1 MGDAMAKDKNDKNK
15 EKGNNKN
22 TKKNTNK
29 KNKKKDSKFYKF
41 ISGIF
46 LILSCLFVIL
56 LLILKVLPDKY
67 ISSII
72 IGLIIINIIV
82 FLLLKFTKSKFLK
95 FISLL
100 ACFGMGYG
108 VYSLLNTNDI
118 LASMNVDYKTN
129 NYSVIV
135 NKDSKYEQLK
145 DLTNK
150 SIGYLVD
157 DKKVLDKL
165 DIKFTEKEYT
175 DINELVNDLFENEV
189 DGIILDQSYVDM
201 LKEEDSPI
209 PTFKDKIKV
218 IYEFKI
224 NTKVIDISK
233 KVDTSKE
240 SFIVYVSGIDTYG
253 QVSSVSRTD
262 ANMLI
267 VVNPKINQILMI
279 SIPRDYYINLY
290 GKNSKDKLTHS
301 GIYGIDTTVKSVE
314 NLLDI
319 DINYYYKINFTS
331 LIKIVDSLDG
341 VDVYSKYTFTSK
353 DGYNYQKG
361 YNHVDGKQALSF
373 ARERKAFTAGDRV
386 RNINQQALVEALFR
400 KCTSPSIIVNYN
412 SLLNGLKSSFITN
425 MPSNNLT
432 SLIKKQLDSNQKW
445 NISSY
450 SLDGSN
456 SREYTYSYKS
466 NKLYV
471 MIPDNSTI
479 ARAKELINDVFADKK
494 LANSYDGNVTNVK
507 SVTKSVKSNKNVEKK
522 SNVQV
527 NSNIKSNIQ
536 TSNSNITS
544 NVTSNTSNE
553 QQIKQYRITFIIDGK
568 SNTFIVS
575 DKSQIEVLDIPQ
587 KDGYEILGWYLGEEL
602 YDFNQDIVSD
612 LTLTAKYSK
621 IEDDIIEQQI
631 NDGIEE
637 EIEEDIE

>member
-95 FISLL
+95 LISLL
-100 ACFGMGYG
+100 ACFCMGYG

-209 PTFKDKIKV
+209 PTFKDKIRV

-621 IEDDIIEQQI
+621 IEDDIIDQQI

-637 EIEEDIE
+637 IEEDIE